1 MKIAPLALSIAL
13 PLALVAGALAA
24 LGAPGER
31 PITNDAKALE
41 ERLAREKAPEVI
53 LLGNSKVRTD
63 IDLPA
68 LRKALGSGP
77 VVELRV
83 EATSAPTWYAV
94 LENRVFAAGHKP
106 KLVVVYGPLSRILET
121 QPQGEI
127 DRQRLEA
134 QLGPVEPV
142 IDRKVFGREGDGGL
156 LDRARNRRT
165 ELHGAL
171 MEGVKDFSVGLFFG
185 KPDEADVLARG
196 KAVADPALDKVFGE
210 GASLADADQ
219 RRVIPI
225 VEREAAAR
233 TGGTRA
239 PADTLVPDFVA
250 LAEANGARIV
260 FVRAPIPPSN
270 VTEDAVSAETVKK
283 TLDVLNAGGAG
294 WVDLSRIGLPETAYK
309 DSLHMNKKGRDVL
322 TAELAARLVGMDA
335 LGSGPMPVA
344 RAPVAPDRVERVGT
358 PPTLET
364 PGFARSASPCGYVAG
379 YDDLEGVSDGALATL
394 GVGMLSPVRV
404 LQDGVPLRPHAA
416 RADFA
421 EKCAGAFVHFPREL
435 RASPTDSADAAH
447 TFTLDLAPDL
457 PLRNEAG
464 HEAWWVYPG
473 TAVRLAFD
481 EPWDAGRGPLVVE
494 VEARVIGAG
503 APTVRVAGEERALE
517 GEGDDRTVRVSVPAP
532 PTGPWTVEIASPAEG
547 PWVAIERVAVGEG
560 AERVHLIGR
569 EPAPVR
575 LTQGRT
581 TWTGTPPTLAHGDA
595 VEVRS
600 EKLRALA
607 LPGLD
612 FLADEVLS
620 QRLGVADCSPVRLF
634 ADGKKLTAP
643 HAPVHAIEGLG
654 GGRYHH
660 AADALLFGA
669 PHELAPAG
677 AAYTAALDPE
687 RKCES
692 GLWLYPGDTLVG
704 LAIPKELGTLG
715 HGASR
720 LALTAHAFHPA
731 DATPEPLHVR
741 LKVKDEVRVDADVPV
756 DRLDGTAVVFP
767 LEPALSPRTTRVELE
782 ISTPTDGAWV
792 LLSLATLD
800 EERGPVAVAEVQP

>member
-1 MKIAPLALSIAL
+1 MKIVPLALSVAL
-13 PLALVAGALAA
+13 PLALVGGALAA
-24 LGAPGER
+24 FGAPGER
-31 PITNDAKALE
+31 PITPDAKELDA
-41 ERLAREKAPEVI
+41 RLAREKAPEVV

-63 IDLPA
+63 IDLAA

-94 LENRVFAAGHKP
+94 LENRVFAAGHTP

-142 IDRKVFGREGDGGL
+142 IDKKVFRREGDGGL

-171 MEGVKDFSVGLFFG
+171 MEGVKDLSVGLFFG
-185 KPDEADVLARG
+185 KPEQTDVLARG
-196 KAVADPALDKVFGE
+196 KDVADPALDKVFGE
-210 GASLADADQ
+210 GAQLADADR

-225 VEREAAAR
+225 VEREATAR
-233 TGGTRA
+233 TGGAVA

-250 LAEANGARIV
+250 LAEAHGARIV
-260 FVRAPIPPSN
+260 FVRAPVPPSN
-270 VTEDAVSAETVKK
+270 VTEDAVGQETVKQ
-283 TLDVLNAGGAG
+283 TLDVLNAEGAG
-294 WVDLSRIGLPETAYK
+294 WIDLSRIGLPETAYK

-322 TAELAARLVGMDA
+322 TAELAARLTGMDA

-358 PPTLET
+358 PPALPAAT
-364 PGFARSASPCGYVAG
+364 FARTDTACGYAAG
-379 YDDLEGVSDGALATL
+379 FPGLDAVNDVALATL
-394 GVGMLSPVRV
+394 GVGQLSPVRV
-404 LQDGVPLRPHAA
+404 LQDGVPLRPHAT

-435 RASPTDSADAAH
+435 RASPTDAADAAH
-447 TFTLDLAPDL
+447 TFTVDLSPDL

-464 HEAWWVYPG
+464 DEAWWVYPG
-473 TAVRLAFD
+473 TAARLAFD
-481 EPWDAGRGPLVVE
+481 DAWDAGRGALTVE

-503 APTVRVAGEERALE
+503 TPVLKVAGQERPLD
-517 GEGDDRTVRVSVPAP
+517 GEGDDRTVRVAVPAP
-532 PTGPWTVEIASPAEG
+532 PTGPWAIEVASPADG

-581 TWTGTPPTLAHGDA
+581 TWTGTPPAVSHGAA
-595 VEVRS
+595 VEARS

-607 LPGLD
+607 LPGLG
-612 FLADEVLS
+612 FLSDDALS
-620 QRLGVADCSPVRLF
+620 KRLGVADCSPVRLF

-643 HAPVHAIEGLG
+643 HTAVAAIEQHG

-660 AADALLFGA
+660 ADDALLFGP
-669 PHELAPAG
+669 PHALAPDG

-704 LAIPKELGTLG
+704 LAIPVELGSLR
-715 HGASR
+715 HGARR
-720 LALTAHAFHPA
+720 LALTAHAFHPDGA
-731 DATPEPLHVR
+731 APKPLRVK
-741 LKVKDEVRVDADVPV
+741 LKVKDEVRVDAEIPA
-756 DRLDGTAVVFP
+756 DRLDGTPVVFP
-767 LEPALSPRTTRVELE
+767 LEPALPPRTTRIELGLA
-782 ISTPTDGAWV
+782 TPPDGAWV